1 MVDAPPYQPITDETG
16 SHTLPQGTR
25 TGGPGKPPIRMSRS
39 VTGAAV
45 RTSRPAAALLD
56 TGSLPANRLG
66 STCVDVTP

>member
-16 SHTLPQGTR
+16 SHTLTQGTR

-56 TGSLPANRLG
+56 TESLPVSQRG
-66 STCVDVTP
+66 SACVAVTP